1 MDENEKG
8 FDIEELSDDELF
20 DGFNDDIPDAGA
32 EQEEPEKDAN
42 DETDAAD
49 NDGDEA
55 DQPESDEESN
65 PDEEED
71 SSDDGNTEE
80 TEEEETDEASD
91 QKFTLKH
98 LDEVREVGRDEVVEL
113 AQKGMDYDRI
123 RGERDNLKRN
133 ASRFEEY
140 ESFLKRI
147 AGDQSIE
154 DLIDS
159 TLAKLDV
166 ADAEKRGEDL
176 DEIEQFKK
184 IRIERVKREA
194 KNPPPADDEQKTDD
208 DAEKEKLGKSIQRLL
223 KEYPDIKAADIPNEV
238 WQDYHNGRAD
248 LLECYELNQ
257 NKKLRAEL
265 KTLKQNQKNKERST
279 GSKKSAGKKSVD
291 RWFEGWPDD

>member
-20 DGFNDDIPDAGA
+20 DGLNDDIPDAGA

-98 LDEVREVGRDEVVEL
+98 LDEVREVDRDEVVEL

-133 ASRFEEY
+133 AARFEEY

-223 KEYPDIKAADIPNEV
+223 KEYPDIKAVDIPNEV